1 MKGNVIATE
10 APQARSGATFCLF
23 LLSPR
28 NKGWFDSAPKQR
40 VLRSP

>member
-1 MKGNVIATE
+1 MNGNVIATE
-10 APQARSGATFCLF
+10 APQARKWSNLLF
-23 LLSPR
+23 VLLSSK